1 MMVARRFLVT
11 GRVQGVGFR
20 WFVLEAA
27 SVENL
32 TGWVRNRPDGDVEVV
47 AEGDAESMERFE
59 RAVRRGPA
67 RARVDDVSTD
77 ILAPTGQF
85 LTFTTGH

>member
-1 MMVARRFLVT
+1 MMVARRFVVS

-20 WFVLEAA
+20 WFVLDAA

-32 TGWVRNRPDGDVEVV
+32 TGWVRNRPDGDVEIV
-47 AEGDAESMERFE
+47 AEGEAESMERFE
-59 RAVRRGPA
+59 RAIRGGPA
-67 RARVDDVSTD
+67 RARVDDVDTD

-85 LTFTTGH
+85 PTFTTRH